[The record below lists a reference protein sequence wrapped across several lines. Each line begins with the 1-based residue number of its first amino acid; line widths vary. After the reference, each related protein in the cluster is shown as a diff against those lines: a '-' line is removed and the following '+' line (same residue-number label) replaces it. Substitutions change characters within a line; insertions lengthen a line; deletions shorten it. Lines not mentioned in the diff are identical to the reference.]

1 MYFCRTKT
9 FGERFFRRA
18 KSLGANRLL
27 AAFLCLTG
35 IANHAMADCTP
46 VVSGLVGWWPGDGS
60 AMDIVGTN
68 HGSLQG
74 GATAVSPGLVNA
86 SFNFDGTNGYVSIP
100 DSPELR
106 PTNFTIEAW
115 VKLDALD
122 TPGTANE
129 SVQFFVFKQN
139 SRTNFFEGYW
149 LGKSRATG
157 VDTFTFG
164 VCSAAGEFV
173 PVRSGIIQT
182 GLWYHV
188 AAVRGSNYI
197 QLYTNGVLSAQATVN
212 FPQDYG
218 ALPLY
223 FGSSGLPSY
232 DRKPKGS
239 LDEISLYNRALSA
252 GEINAIYSAG
262 AEGKCKTPNITG
274 LPLLKIRS
282 FGDNVV
288 LTWPT
293 NTPGFTLQSATN
305 LVSAVWGTVS
315 PSPIVVNGL
324 NTVTNSA
331 AGTKKF
337 YRLIQ

>member
-1 MYFCRTKT
+1 MMHFCRNKV
-9 FGERFFRRA
+9 FALRF
-18 KSLGANRLL
+18 LV
-27 AAFLCLTG
+27 AALCLAG
-35 IANHAMADCTP
+35 IVNHAKADCTP

-68 HGSLQG
+68 HGTLQG
-74 GATAVSPGLVNA
+74 GATAGLPGFVNS

-115 VKLDALD
+115 VKLDALN

-139 SRTNFFEGYW
+139 TRSNFFEGYW
-149 LGKSRATG
+149 LGKSSATG
-157 VDTFTFG
+157 TDAFVFAVT
-164 VCSAAGEFV
+164 SAAGVFV
-173 PVRSGIIQT
+173 PVRSGTIQT

-197 QLYTNGVLSAQATVN
+197 QLYTNGVFSAQAAVN

-218 ALPLY
+218 NQPLY

-262 AEGKCKTPNITG
+262 ADGKCKAPNITG
-274 LPLLKIRS
+274 PPLLQIRCL
-282 FGDNVV
+282 GTNVV

-293 NTPGFTLQSATN
+293 NALGYALQCTTN
-305 LVSAVWGTVS
+305 LIAPTIWNTVT
-315 PSPIVVNGL
+315 PSPVVINGL
-324 NTVTNSA
+324 NTVTNSVV
-331 AGTKKF
+331 GEKKF
-337 YRLIQ
+337 FRLIQ